1 MSTSRLHRVAKPSKY
16 EQLAATLEE
25 RVATMAP
32 YAALPTE
39 RELLEEFSVSR
50 STVRQAIR
58 VLQGRGLVYNV
69 QGSGTYVCDPQVVSK
84 TLRLTGFTEDMRQR
98 GLHPSS
104 RVLADET
111 VVASPE
117 LASALQAPAGASLRM
132 LHRLRL
138 ADGVPMALETIYL
151 VIDMVAA
158 ADVDFERSIYEQL
171 SEAGIVIDRAVQTI
185 KAVNLDAEQA
195 HLLDQ
200 AVAAAAI
207 QVSRVTYTDRGQP
220 FEQAVTT
227 YRGDRYS
234 FQIGVG
240 RSS

>member
-1 MSTSRLHRVAKPSKY
+1 MSTPRRGQSATPSKY
-16 EQLAATLEE
+16 EQLASTLEA
-25 RVATMAP
+25 RIAP
-32 YAALPTE
+32 MTPHAALPTE
-39 RELLEEFSVSR
+39 RELMEDFSMSR

-58 VLQGRGLVYNV
+58 VLLGRGLVYNV
-69 QGSGTYVCDPQVVSK
+69 QGSGTYVSDPEVVSK

-98 GLHPSS
+98 GLEPSS
-104 RVLADET
+104 RVISSDCVPAP
-111 VVASPE
+111 PE
-117 LASALQAPAGASLRM
+117 LASTLQVTPGAPLRM
-132 LHRLRL
+132 LRRLRL

-151 VIDMVAA
+151 VSELLGTS
-158 ADVDFERSIYEQL
+158 DVDFDRSIYEQL
-171 SEAGIVIDRAVQTI
+171 ADAGVVVDRAAQTI
-185 KAVNLDAEQA
+185 RAVNLDVDQA
-195 HLLDQ
+195 RLLDQ
-200 AVAAAAI
+200 AVGAAAI

>member
-1 MSTSRLHRVAKPSKY
+1 MSTSPRGRSATPNKY
-16 EQLAATLEE
+16 EQLASTLEA
-25 RVATMAP
+25 RIAPMAP
-32 YAALPTE
+32 HAALPTE
-39 RELLEEFSVSR
+39 RELMEDFSMSR

-58 VLQGRGLVYNV
+58 VLLGRGLVYNV
-69 QGSGTYVCDPQVVSK
+69 QGSGTYVSDPEVVSK

-98 GLHPSS
+98 GLEPSS
-104 RVLADET
+104 RVISNESLA
-111 VVASPE
+111 ASPE
-117 LASALQAPAGASLRM
+117 LASTLQVPPGAPLRM
-132 LHRLRL
+132 LRRLRL

-151 VIDMVAA
+151 DDDLLASSE
-158 ADVDFERSIYEQL
+158 VDFDHSIYEQL
-171 SEAGIVIDRAVQTI
+171 ADAGIVIDRAVQTI
-185 KAVNLDAEQA
+185 RAVNLDVDQA

-234 FQIGVG
+234 FQISVG
-240 RSS
+240 RTS

>member
-1 MSTSRLHRVAKPSKY
+1 MSTPKPGRAATPSKY
-16 EQLAATLEE
+16 EQLAATLEK
-25 RVATMAP
+25 RIPTMAP
-32 YAALPTE
+32 HAALPTE
-39 RELLEEFSVSR
+39 RELLEEFSMSR
-50 STVRQAIR
+50 GTVRQAIR
-58 VLQGRGLVYNV
+58 VLQSRGLVYNV
-69 QGSGTYVCDPQVVSK
+69 QGSGTYVSDPAVVSK

-98 GLHPSS
+98 GLQPSS
-104 RVLADET
+104 RVLANQT
-111 VVASPE
+111 VVAPPG
-117 LASALQAPAGASLRM
+117 LAATLQVAPGSSLRM

-151 VIDMVAA
+151 VNDMIAA
-158 ADVDFERSIYEQL
+158 TDVDFDRSIYEQL
-171 SEAGIVIDRAVQTI
+171 SEAGIVIDRAAQTI
-185 KAVNLDAEQA
+185 RAVNLDVEQA
-195 HLLDQ
+195 RLLDQ

>member
-1 MSTSRLHRVAKPSKY
+1 MSTPKRGQAATPSKY
-16 EQLAATLEE
+16 EQLASALQE
-25 RVATMAP
+25 RIAAMAP
-32 YAALPTE
+32 HAALPTE
-39 RELLEEFSVSR
+39 RELLEEFSMSR

-58 VLQGRGLVYNV
+58 VLQSRGLVYNV
-69 QGSGTYVCDPQVVSK
+69 QGSGTYVCDPDVVSK

-104 RVLADET
+104 RVLANET
-111 VVASPE
+111 VIASPA
-117 LASALQAPAGASLRM
+117 LAATLRVSSGSSLRM

-151 VIDMVAA
+151 VTDMIDAA
-158 ADVDFERSIYEQL
+158 EFDFDRSIYEQL
-171 SEAGIVIDRAVQTI
+171 SQVGIVPDRAAQTI
-185 KAVNLDAEQA
+185 RAVNLDVDQA
-195 HLLDQ
+195 RLLDQ

-220 FEQAVTT
+220 FEEALTT
-227 YRGDRYS
+227 YRGDRYT